1 MGEIELGRRPRVE
14 YYGAIYHIIQRG
26 NNKNYI
32 FNKTHEKIE
41 LLNIIGEAKE
51 LFDFYLLAYCIMDNH
66 YHLVIKTHNIP
77 ISKIMH
83 RINGLYAKYYNH
95 VNKRTGSPFE
105 GRYKSI
111 IVDNEYYLFNLIN
124 YIHNNPVYK
133 NMVDSMT
140 EYKWSS
146 DVFFR
151 LNMEGIVDIDYTLDI
166 LSQNRDMAIN
176 NYIELMSVYN
186 DDYEVLKQEF
196 EGMTPI
202 GGGEQNKEL
211 KETKHGL
218 DQILKDICKN
228 INDYELIKAGSRKS
242 YLISYKVK
250 FVEVCIQL
258 GFSLKDIG
266 NFMSISERSI
276 RRYLEP

>member
-1 MGEIELGRRPRVE
+1 MARKPRIE

-83 RINGLYAKYYNH
+83 RINSFYAKYYNYA
-95 VNKRTGSPFE
+95 NKRSGSPF
-105 GRYKSI
+105 GSRYKSI

-133 NMVDSMT
+133 NIVDAMT

-151 LNMEGIVDIDYTLDI
+151 MNMEGLVDIDYTLDI
-166 LSQNRDMAIN
+166 LSQNRDIAIK
-176 NYIELMSVYN
+176 NYIELMDVYN
-186 DDYEVLKQEF
+186 DDYETLKQEF
-196 EGMTPI
+196 EELSSI
-202 GGGEQNKEL
+202 DSEENENNHKEREKEL
-211 KETKHGL
+211 
-218 DQILKDICKN
+218 DRILKDVCN
-228 INDYELIKAGSRKS
+228 NNFDYELIKSGSRKS
-242 YLISYKVK
+242 YLIEYKHK
-250 FVEVCIQL
+250 YIEESIQL
-258 GFSLKDIG
+258 GFSLKEIG
-266 NFMSISERSI
+266 EFISISERSV
-276 RRYLEP
+276 RRYLGSKK